1 MAKKE
6 TVVSYLQEEVMDLVL
21 EPEALDE
28 WHRMIGELGLEG
40 QQKTAVP
47 DKSPIAY
54 LFMTP
59 SMVAT
64 FETLCPREVE
74 LKDYSAGPI
83 PLKALEHIKL
93 AVQEK
98 HFDRIMIRYDDKSPD
113 PVAIGEKGYF
123 YTWNPSYVK
132 LTKNERDALVASGA
146 KEQMYFTATERFLIA
161 RWGAEAKPLEE
172 LAQDAKKRWLRE
184 KKAETNKQI
193 KELQNQMSTAEE
205 DATMR
210 FGC

>member
-1 MAKKE
+1 MKKQE

-21 EPEALDE
+21 EPAALDE
-28 WHRMIGELGLEG
+28 WHRMIGEMGLEG

-54 LFMTP
+54 PFMTP

-83 PLKALEHIKL
+83 PLKALELIKL

-113 PVAIGEKGYF
+113 PVAIGEKGYHYSYDTS
-123 YTWNPSYVK
+123 YTKHTPEEAAQRRAAGKSV
-132 LTKNERDALVASGA
+132 
-146 KEQMYFTATERFLIA
+146 YFTPEQRYLIA
-161 RWGAEAKPLEE
+161 RWGAENKPLEE
-172 LAQDAKKRWLRE
+172 LAMDAKKRWLRE
-184 KKAETNKQI
+184 KKAEKTKQI
-193 KELQNQMSTAEE
+193 KELQNELAVAEE
-205 DATMR
+205 DATIK
-210 FGC
+210 FNC